1 MGGVRIQSGASI
13 PNLINLCVDR
23 SVEGEISGRIYHC
36 YTEEPWRFENVVQL
50 LRYLE
55 RFYDG
60 IRFPEASVMLRNFA
74 GKERQ
79 AEPPEIS
86 ARRMPQYV
94 EQRERDPREPHHIGD
109 DGPLHKWDIG
119 IQCTFNDDSGP
130 YVFLQR
136 RKHRKIKHH
145 IYRPE

>member
-60 IRFPEASVMLRNFA
+60 IHFPEASVILRNFA

-79 AEPPEIS
+79 KKPAEWKAVADKKEIMEHRGQCATFYVYVQYRQNASWQGTLVWKEKEREVEFRS
-86 ARRMPQYV
+86 ALEMIMLV
-94 EQRERDPREPHHIGD
+94 DNALGE
-109 DGPLHKWDIG
+109 
-119 IQCTFNDDSGP
+119 
-130 YVFLQR
+130 
-136 RKHRKIKHH
+136 
-145 IYRPE
+145 